1 MADWDEDDFEPNA
14 PKAGDV
20 SSAKLT
26 DKWAGEDEDDDIKE
40 SWELS
45 SDEEVKEE
53 DKSDQPVKVK
63 KKKTLAQ
70 KIAEKE
76 EAAELARLEEL
87 AAEEENTPEAILAA
101 KMKHQRLA
109 EEEDREL
116 FRDLVGVESTNS
128 GGGGGGGGAIDSMIP
143 ETREEF
149 ERFSTMVS
157 EKFASLE
164 GSDHF
169 QDFAANFIDVM
180 CRDQLNVATLKKV
193 KQSAEAFHSAK
204 LKEEKAKGKAA
215 TAKNATKKAT
225 LKTGR
230 ANDHMSLAGGGYD
243 DMDDFM

>member
-1 MADWDEDDFEPNA
+1 MGDWDDDDFEPNA
-14 PKAGDV
+14 PSKVGDV
-20 SSAKLT
+20 GSSKLT

-45 SDEEVKEE
+45 SEEEKEEEVKVE
-53 DKSDQPVKVK
+53 QPVKVK

-76 EAAELARLEEL
+76 EAAELARLEEE
-87 AAEEENTPEAILAA
+87 AAEAENTPEAILAA
-101 KMKHQRLA
+101 KMKQQRLA
-109 EEEDREL
+109 EEGDREL
-116 FRDLVGVESTNS
+116 FRDLVGVENNS
-128 GGGGGGGGAIDSMIP
+128 AAGGAIDGMVP
-143 ETREEF
+143 ETREDF
-149 ERFSTMVS
+149 ERFSKLVS

-169 QDFAANFIDVM
+169 QDFAANFIDVL

-204 LKEEKAKGKAA
+204 LKEEKNKSKAA
-215 TAKNATKKAT
+215 TAKNTTKKAT

>member
-1 MADWDEDDFEPNA
+1 M
-14 PKAGDV
+14 
-20 SSAKLT
+20 
-26 DKWAGEDEDDDIKE
+26 
-40 SWELS
+40 S
-45 SDEEVKEE
+45 SDEEQKEE
-53 DKSDQPVKVK
+53 EKTEQPVKVK

-128 GGGGGGGGAIDSMIP
+128 GGGGAIDGMIP

-149 ERFSTMVS
+149 ERFSKMVS

-169 QDFAANFIDVM
+169 QDFAANFIDVL

-215 TAKNATKKAT
+215 TAKNTTKKAT